1 MIGIVLV
8 LHTVVRHPWLAIA
21 EHLDWLMP
29 VLKVGVIV
37 HYSVGISRA
46 NMSFMLLLRALS
58 PPVLILL
65 FLFILAD
72 PVLDHI

>member
-1 MIGIVLV
+1 M
-8 LHTVVRHPWLAIA
+8 VRHPWLAIT

-29 VLKVGVIV
+29 VLKVGVIIHHFV
-37 HYSVGISRA
+37 AVSRA
-46 NMSFMLLLRALS
+46 HMSFMLLLWTLS
-58 PPVLILL
+58 SLILVVL